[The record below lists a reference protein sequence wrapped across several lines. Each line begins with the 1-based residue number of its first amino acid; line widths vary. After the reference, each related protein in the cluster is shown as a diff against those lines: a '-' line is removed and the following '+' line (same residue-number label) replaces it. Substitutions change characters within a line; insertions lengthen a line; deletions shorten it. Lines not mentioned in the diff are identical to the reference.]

1 MGDTKLEDNRFG
13 TLAIKNGFITHQQ
26 LNRALVLQERV
37 LSASGI
43 WISIGNVLIKMSHLT
58 NEQTEFILAA
68 QRNIVDDSPDA
79 IIDEAISLESSSVEK
94 KSSKFALK
102 EFFEI
107 LISDDQ
113 MIAYLIPLDKD
124 HSKITLEDLK
134 EYINNNGIKYGII
147 NDKLLEKYLGQPYK
161 NSQKWEIAIG
171 VKPVRG
177 EPSKIKYFFDTDPLK
192 IGTVL
197 EDGTTDWKDKGE
209 IPQVKKE
216 TLIAEKTPRTKGKPG
231 TAVSGKQILQEPAQ
245 DMSFRGGKGIS
256 FSEDRLKLY
265 SKVGGIP
272 KITEDGKINV
282 LSILIIKGDIGLET
296 GHIDFDGYID
306 VSGIVQTGYNVKG
319 QCLRAKE
326 IQNATIEM
334 EGDIIAWNGVYL
346 SDIKAKGDFKASH
359 VHNSKLEI
367 NGNTVVEKE
376 IFNSKIETG
385 NKCLIGDGKIISSEI
400 FSKNGVIAQDIGTRA
415 SKDSSLNV
423 GVDNILK
430 RKITRMKENIA
441 KLKVENKEIS
451 AILPDLQ
458 NSSEE
463 ISIQLGE
470 VAQKQDN
477 LMVQERDLQEQLEKA
492 QKNINKDEIKKIET
506 ELDAVTQ
513 KKNEIDV
520 EVDKLLEL
528 DEKITDKIKKSGL
541 QKKHLDE
548 EIEKNS
554 AEIEILVEALK
565 NEKVLAMIKVHGHI
579 FSGNTIKGRH
589 SNIILEKDYSRVQI
603 METNKNDE
611 GIATKWHMK
620 ISPLR

>member
-1 MGDTKLEDNRFG
+1 MDNTKSDDKRFG
-13 TLAIKNGFITHQQ
+13 AVAIKNGFITMQQ
-26 LNRALVLQERV
+26 LKRALVLQERV

-43 WISIGNVLIKMSHLT
+43 WINIGNVLIKMGHLAK
-58 NEQTEFILAA
+58 EQIESILAA
-68 QRNIVDDSPDA
+68 QQMVMDTPPNAP
-79 IIDEAISLESSSVEK
+79 IDEAISLESTSIEK
-94 KSSKFALK
+94 ESSKFALK

-113 MIAYLIPLDKD
+113 MSAYLIPLDKN

-147 NDKLLEKYLGQPYK
+147 NDNLLEKYLGRPYK
-161 NSQKWEIAIG
+161 NSQKWEIALG
-171 VKPVRG
+171 AKAVRG
-177 EPSKIKYFFDTDPLK
+177 EPAKIKYFFDTDPLK
-192 IGTVL
+192 IGTIL

-209 IPQVKKE
+209 IPQVKSE
-216 TLIAEKTPRTKGKPG
+216 TLIAEKTPRTRGTPG
-231 TAVSGKQILQEPAQ
+231 TAVSGKPILPEPAQ
-245 DMSFRGGKGIS
+245 DMNFRGGKGVS
-256 FSEDRLKLY
+256 FSEDRLKLF
-265 SKVGGIP
+265 SKVGGTP
-272 KITEDGKINV
+272 KITEDGRINV
-282 LSILIIKGDIGLET
+282 LSILTIKGDIGLET

-319 QCLRAKE
+319 QCLRVKE
-326 IQNATIEM
+326 IQDATIEM

-367 NGNTVVEKE
+367 NGNTIVEKE

-385 NKCLIGDGKIISSEI
+385 NKCMIGDGKIISSEI
-400 FSKNGVIAQDIGTRA
+400 FSKNGIIAQDIGTVA

-430 RKITRMKENIA
+430 RKIIHMKENVA
-441 KLKVENKEIS
+441 KLKTENKDLS
-451 AILPDLQ
+451 AILPGLQ
-458 NSSEE
+458 KSSEK

-470 VAQKQDN
+470 DAQKQDR
-477 LMVQERDLQEQLEKA
+477 LMVKERELQEQLEKV
-492 QKNINKDEIKKIET
+492 QKDNKKDEIKKIEI
-506 ELDAVTQ
+506 ELNAVTQ
-513 KKNEIDV
+513 KKNEIDAN
-520 EVDKLLEL
+520 VDKLLDS
-528 DEKITDKIKKSGL
+528 DEKITDKIKKAGL
-541 QKKHLDE
+541 QKQQLDE

-554 AEIEILVEALK
+554 AEIDVLVEALK

-579 FSGNTIKGRH
+579 FSGNTVKGRY